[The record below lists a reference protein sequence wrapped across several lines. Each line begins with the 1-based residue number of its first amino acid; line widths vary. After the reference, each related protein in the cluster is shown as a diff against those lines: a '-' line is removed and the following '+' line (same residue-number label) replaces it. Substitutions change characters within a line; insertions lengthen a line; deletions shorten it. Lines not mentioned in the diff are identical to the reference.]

1 MNNQEFFGMEC
12 LSNLVSLS
20 TKVFTLNDRALIS
33 LFEKQVFI
41 IFDSSYP
48 FQDWFLSTDFGLA
61 EFGELSPRKHEKVP
75 KPIKGFD
82 GGYSLKRLSEGI

>member
-1 MNNQEFFGMEC
+1 MNNQANFGMEC

-20 TKVFTLNDRALIS
+20 TKVFTLNGRALIS
-33 LFEKQVFI
+33 RFEKQVFI

-48 FQDWFLSTDFGLA
+48 FQNGFLSMDFGLV
-61 EFGELSPRKHEKVP
+61 EFGELSPRKHEKIP
-75 KPIKGFD
+75 KPIKGLD